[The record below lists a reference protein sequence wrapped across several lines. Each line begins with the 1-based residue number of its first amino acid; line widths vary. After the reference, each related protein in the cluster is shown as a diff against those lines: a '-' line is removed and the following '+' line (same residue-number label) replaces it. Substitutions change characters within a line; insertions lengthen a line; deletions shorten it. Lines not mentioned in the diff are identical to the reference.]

1 MNQNQSFKAIQIPYI
16 LYEEWCKEKEK
27 TPSLSKTKEEFFRLI
42 LDGKLVREGNKLIRK
57 RIRENEKR

>member
-1 MNQNQSFKAIQIPYI
+1 MSQNQSFKAIQIPYE
-16 LYEEWCKEKEK
+16 LYEEWSKEKEK
-27 TPSLSKTKEEFFRLI
+27 NPSLPKTKEEFFRLI

>member
-1 MNQNQSFKAIQIPYI
+1 MNQNQSFKAIQIPYE

-27 TPSLSKTKEEFFRLI
+27 NPSLPKTKEEFFRLI

-57 RIRENEKR
+57 RIRENEKK

>member
-1 MNQNQSFKAIQIPYI
+1 MNQNQSFKAIQIPYE

-27 TPSLSKTKEEFFRLI
+27 NPSLLKTKEEFFRLI

-57 RIRENEKR
+57 RIRENEKK